1 MGTRANIAFIDYD
14 KHSEKYVLYISD
26 QFNGDMAPDMAKG
39 EKLIEYYNKIY
50 LNKRNHDAKYC
61 KMMQI
66 IKKLTDDFGYE
77 RDANLSTVSLDN
89 IDGEFVIDLH
99 TTYYDEKAEQIDYRK
114 DAWSVLFDF
123 SDYLYLIPICDMN
136 NVFIL
141 DEDGNGKQRKYRLEK
156 DYMYVLCFREF
167 IGKVDPFYGEYV
179 ANFGEDEVAID
190 SKTNDEQTPDELI
203 HKLDTDQEVPTKYVE
218 IIAQYKDD
226 DRDCIVVRTDD
237 NKHVIFKEMK

>member
-14 KHSEKYVLYISD
+14 KNDEKYVLYVSE

-50 LNKRNHDAKYC
+50 LNKRNHDGKYTRLV
-61 KMMQI
+61 QI
-66 IKKLTDDFGYE
+66 INRLTNDFGYKRAVNFSHAPLE
-77 RDANLSTVSLDN
+77 KSN
-89 IDGEFVIDLH
+89 GEVVIDLH
-99 TTYYDEKAEQIDYRK
+99 TTYYDEKAKQIDYRK
-114 DAWSVLFDF
+114 DIWSTWFDF

-136 NVFIL
+136 GVFIL
-141 DEDGNGKQRKYRLEK
+141 DEDNDGKQRKYRLEK

-167 IGKVDPFYGEYV
+167 VGKVDPFYGEYV
-179 ANFGEDEVAID
+179 SNFGADEVPID
-190 SKTNDEQTPDELI
+190 PKIDGSQMSDELI
-203 HKLDTDQEVPTKYVE
+203 HKCDTDQEAPTKYVE
-218 IIAQYKDD
+218 IITQYKDD